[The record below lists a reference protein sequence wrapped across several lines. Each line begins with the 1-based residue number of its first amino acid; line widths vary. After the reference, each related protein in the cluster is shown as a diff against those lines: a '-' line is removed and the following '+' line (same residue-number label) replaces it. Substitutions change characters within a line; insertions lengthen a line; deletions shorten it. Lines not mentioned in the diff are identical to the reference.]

1 MDIGARFVHTN
12 IVARDWKRLVR
23 FYEQV
28 FKCKSV
34 PPERRLSGQWL
45 ENGTGVPDVRIEG
58 IHLRLPGLG
67 DDGPTLEIFQYN
79 QQEKRQETAINR
91 PGFAHIAF
99 SVDDVEVARQ
109 AVIEA
114 GGGTI
119 GEVVS
124 VEIPGA
130 GKIQFVYLMD
140 PEGNIIELQH
150 WSELVNMLE

>member
-1 MDIGARFVHTN
+1 MVIGARFVHTN
-12 IVARDWKRLVR
+12 IVARDWKRLAL

-28 FKCKSV
+28 FGCTPV
-34 PPERRLSGQWL
+34 LPERRLFGQWL
-45 ENGTGVPDVRIEG
+45 EHCTGVPNAKIGG
-58 IHLRLPGLG
+58 IHLRLPGTG
-67 DDGPTLEIFQYN
+67 NDGPTLEIFQYN
-79 QQEKRQETAINR
+79 QQEERPETAINR

-99 SVDDVEVARQ
+99 VVDDVETARRE
-109 AVIEA
+109 VIEA

-130 GKIQFVYLMD
+130 GEITLIYLTD

-150 WSELVNMLE
+150 WSD

>member
-1 MDIGARFVHTN
+1 MEIGARFVHTN
-12 IVARDWKRLVR
+12 IVARDWKRLAR

-28 FKCKSV
+28 FECRPV

-45 ENGTGVPDVRIEG
+45 ERGTGVPDARIEG

-67 DDGPTLEIFQYN
+67 NDGPTLEIFQYN
-79 QQEKRQETAINR
+79 QQEERPEAAINR

-99 SVDDVEVARQ
+99 SVDDVGAARQ

-130 GKIQFVYLMD
+130 GEITFVYLTD

-150 WSELVNMLE
+150 WPE

>member
-1 MDIGARFVHTN
+1 MVIGARYVHTN
-12 IVARDWKRLVR
+12 IVARDWKRLSL

-28 FKCKSV
+28 FGCTPV
-34 PPERRLSGQWL
+34 PPERKLSGQWL
-45 ENGTGVPDVRIEG
+45 EHCTGVPDARIGG

-79 QQEKRQETAINR
+79 QQEERPETAINR

-99 SVDDVEVARQ
+99 VVDDVEAAKQ
-109 AVIEA
+109 EVIEE
-114 GGGTI
+114 GGGSI
-119 GEVVS
+119 GKVVS

-130 GKIQFVYLMD
+130 GEITLVYLTD

-150 WSELVNMLE
+150 WS

>member
-1 MDIGARFVHTN
+1 MVIGARFVHTN
-12 IVARDWKRLVR
+12 IVARDWKRLAL

-28 FKCKSV
+28 FGCIPV

-45 ENGTGVPDVRIEG
+45 ERGTGVPDARIEG

-67 DDGPTLEIFQYN
+67 DDGPTLEIFQYKR
-79 QQEKRQETAINR
+79 QEKRPETAINR

-99 SVDDVEVARQ
+99 SVDDVEAARQ

-130 GKIQFVYLMD
+130 GEITFVYLTD

-150 WSELVNMLE
+150 WPE